1 MAIAEWLNLKFL
13 SWEQSEGRRKTLGE
27 FAEYLGVSRISL
39 SDWINGKYAPKAQN
53 IGKLAERLG
62 LEIYD
67 LVGIP
72 RPLPQ
77 QMDSKIIELVNL
89 TAQFPN
95 EIQTAIIGVY
105 QKVIPVLDGKK
116 ITDEKQILELLAKMF
131 SQKAR
136 PEKRGD

>member
-13 SWEQSEGRRKTLGE
+13 SWEQSEGRRKTLGQ

-39 SDWINGKYAPKAQN
+39 SDWMNGKYAPKAQN

-77 QMDSKIIELVNL
+77 QLDDRINKLINL
-89 TAQFPN
+89 TTQFPKD
-95 EIQTAIIGVY
+95 IQTAIIGVY
-105 QKVIPVLDGKK
+105 QKLLPMLEVRN
-116 ITDEKQILELLAKMF
+116 ITDEKQILDLMAKMF
-131 SQKAR
+131 SQKAK
-136 PEKRGD
+136 PGS

>member
-13 SWEQSEGRRKTLGE
+13 SWEQSEGRRKTLGQ

-53 IGKLAERLG
+53 IGKLAQRLG

-77 QMDSKIIELVNL
+77 QFDDRINELVNL
-89 TAQFPN
+89 TAQFPK

-116 ITDEKQILELLAKMF
+116 ITDEKQILDLMAKMF
-131 SQKAR
+131 SQKAK
-136 PEKRGD
+136 PGKTE